1 MSNQI
6 STLRMEQKFK
16 KTPAGEIP
24 VDWEVVKLGD
34 KISLEYG
41 EGLIESKRKYGKY
54 PVYGSNG
61 IIGYHDNFLIKGP
74 GIVVGRKGTIG
85 AVSWSNIDFWPIDT
99 TYYIKLF
106 DNDLNLRWLYYKL
119 KSLNLSKL
127 NMATGTPGLNRDIAC
142 SQIIPLPPPIEQKKI
157 ADILSAVDDAIDK
170 TGAVIEKTKEL
181 KKGLMQIL
189 FTKGI
194 QKGRLKTQDFK
205 ETEIG
210 RIPKD
215 WKILPAYQVC
225 KKVTDGTHDTPKPAT
240 TGYYLVTSKNIKN
253 GGIDFSDAYL
263 INNSDFYEVNKRSKV
278 DSYDV
283 LFSMIGTVGQ
293 TTVVTEDYPQFA
305 IKNVGL
311 FKTNKNKW
319 IALWLYYYFCSKFA
333 QSYIKSNVK
342 GTSQKYLPLNSLRN
356 IPIIVPPPSEQKNI
370 VEVLSTVDIEMA
382 NEEKHKHQLEEIKT
396 ALMQVLL
403 TGKVRV

>member
-210 RIPKD
+210 RIPKE
-215 WKILPAYQVC
+215 WEIR
-225 KKVTDGTHDTPKPAT
+225 
-240 TGYYLVTSKNIKN
+240 NIKSLAKKIIN
-253 GGIDFSDAYL
+253 GGTPDT
-263 INNSDFYEVNKRSKV
+263 N
-278 DSYDV
+278 
-283 LFSMIGTVGQ
+283 
-293 TTVVTEDYPQFA
+293 TE
-305 IKNVGL
+305 
-311 FKTNKNKW
+311 
-319 IALWLYYYFCSKFA
+319 
-333 QSYIKSNVK
+333 
-342 GTSQKYLPLNSLRN
+342 KYWHGN
-356 IPIIVPPPSEQKNI
+356 IPWI
-370 VEVLSTVDIEMA
+370 TGAD
-382 NEEKHKHQLEEIKT
+382 
-396 ALMQVLL
+396 ALNM
-403 TGKVRV
+403 